1 MAERNNARPQT
12 SLMAIDTRIDT
23 VLDTVIDTL
32 RDTKPDT
39 RKGTPYRYSDIQSS
53 TKRRQSLALRAFMS
67 HTTKALCK
75 KCGKLGLVPTVRA
88 CFREVV
94 AYLKDYPEDQPA
106 VSEAVDFL
114 PQGMP
119 HGWYPQAV
127 RSIIQVRTHEK
138 LKAMTKGGVKG

>member
-1 MAERNNARPQT
+1 MAT
-12 SLMAIDTRIDT
+12 DTRIDT
-23 VLDTVIDTL
+23 VLDTVIDTI
-32 RDTKPDT
+32 RDTEPDT

-75 KCGKLGLVPTVRA
+75 KCGKPPPITTVRA

-94 AYLKDYPEDQPA
+94 AYLKDHPEDQPA

-114 PQGMP
+114 PRGMKYE
-119 HGWYPQAV
+119 WYPQAV
-127 RSIIQVRTHEK
+127 RSIIQQLTQEK
-138 LKAMTKGGVKG
+138 LKAMTEGVAKG